1 MIWGAHPSFW
11 VDTHGG
17 DLATEVVHVKTCLKI
32 LPVPTQRDAVAVEA
46 KKNQGT
52 NSLTYYWWFR
62 IRRENQLRLVVYS
75 IIYDGFYKSQVV
87 QDFFHQQYLTK
98 REKEN
103 HHLQK
108 YIALG
113 GDMWSCSEG

>member
-46 KKNQGT
+46 SWKPGKKTRERTHWHTIDG
-52 NSLTYYWWFR
+52 SE

-75 IIYDGFYKSQVV
+75 ILYVLRV
-87 QDFFHQQYLTK
+87 L
-98 REKEN
+98 
-103 HHLQK
+103 
-108 YIALG
+108 
-113 GDMWSCSEG
+113 